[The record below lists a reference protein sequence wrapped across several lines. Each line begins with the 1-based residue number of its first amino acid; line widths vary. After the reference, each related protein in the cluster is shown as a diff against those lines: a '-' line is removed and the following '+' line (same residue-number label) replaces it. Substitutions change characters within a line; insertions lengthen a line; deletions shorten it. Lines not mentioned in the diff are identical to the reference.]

1 MRTDQS
7 VVFFTTDLPCVYEE
21 IEGILLW
28 GIMFA
33 GSLDNKPFY
42 RLAATLPR
50 VFCHLRQALV
60 AKKMQKKMTT
70 EIVVF
75 LN

>member
-1 MRTDQS
+1 
-7 VVFFTTDLPCVYEE
+7 
-21 IEGILLW
+21 
-28 GIMFA
+28 MFA
-33 GSLDNKPFY
+33 GSLDKKPFY